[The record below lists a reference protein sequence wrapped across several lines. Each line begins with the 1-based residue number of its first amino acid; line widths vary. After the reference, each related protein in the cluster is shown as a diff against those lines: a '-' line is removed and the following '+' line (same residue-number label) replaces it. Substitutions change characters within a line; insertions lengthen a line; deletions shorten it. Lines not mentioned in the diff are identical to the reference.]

1 MKITAKLTKFE
12 SGKVRALGSIVID
25 DAVKVEGIR
34 VIEGEKGL
42 FVAMPQRKNKEEKYE
57 EIVYPVTREAREQII
72 KTVLDAYNAL

>member
-42 FVAMPQRKNKEEKYE
+42 LLRCRNVKTKKKNTKKSY
-57 EIVYPVTREAREQII
+57 IP
-72 KTVLDAYNAL
+72 